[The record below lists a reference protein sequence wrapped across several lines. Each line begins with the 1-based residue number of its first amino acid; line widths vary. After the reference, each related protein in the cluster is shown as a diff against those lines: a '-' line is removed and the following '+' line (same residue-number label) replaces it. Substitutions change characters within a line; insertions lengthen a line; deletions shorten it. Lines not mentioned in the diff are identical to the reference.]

1 MNNVTQA
8 LKNQITTAT
17 AAEAKADAATLEL
30 ENLKPA
36 ARPANW
42 EAAYRKAIRI
52 RTVRSGEVA
61 LLRLKLAVAEME
73 LTLADD
79 RDRMA
84 DAINA
89 FTAAEYANA

>member
-1 MNNVTQA
+1 MTPAINT
-8 LKNQITTAT
+8 LKNQITTAD
-17 AAEAKADAATLEL
+17 AALATADAATLEL
-30 ENLKPA
+30 ENLTPV

-52 RTVRSGEVA
+52 RTVRHGEVA
-61 LLRLKLAVAEME
+61 LLRLKLATAELEM
-73 LTLADD
+73 TLADD
-79 RDRMA
+79 RERMA